1 MNAYVFPSA
10 YKDGRPVRLS
20 EATRRFAMES
30 LQGKY
35 GTQAMTTTYVSV
47 DHIAGWESMC
57 DHEKYA
63 AALHAL
69 VRECPIRICPDERVC
84 GAATLGAA
92 IWHQFPFKYCD
103 QVIWPSVSHLTVDF
117 GMLVREGILGMQER
131 IRGLDTSSIDRPAM
145 QRHACLLATL
155 DAMQVWHARYL
166 DATEHDYPHL
176 YQTLCRVPLHPA
188 STFVE
193 AVQSLWFGFAFLRL
207 GGNWPGIGCIDR
219 LLGPYLERDL
229 AAGVITKS
237 EAREVLASMFIK
249 GCEWIVTDTP
259 RGSGDAQ
266 HYQNIVLG
274 GTDASGADVTN
285 TVSYLCLE
293 IVEELSIS
301 DFPISVRLHPGTPK
315 EFLRLLAHVMRHGG
329 GVVAVYNEPTV
340 FAALRAQGYP
350 EHEIYDFAND
360 GCWEVQIPGKTY
372 FSYMPMDF
380 LHVLLQDVL
389 HVAEGEITDFSDM
402 ESIKTAYAQRM
413 GQVIAQACESI
424 LDGCAPTWRE
434 GNNTLRLQMPTP
446 MIDLFEHGCAES
458 GRGYLEGG
466 TPYSVLS
473 PHLGGVGDVANALC
487 AIEHLCFIE
496 KKVSVAQ
503 LCEILRA
510 DWQGHEMLALYAK
523 HKLPH
528 YGNGDSVADACYAW
542 VVDAFADACAPYA
555 HGYPIAFPPGISTFG
570 RQIEWSAHRTA
581 VPHGYR
587 RGEILAGNTSPTP
600 GTDTAGATAT
610 VRSYCAADLSRMTTG
625 AALDIKL
632 YPGTLEGENG
642 LCALEGLMQ
651 GFCALGGYFMQVDVL
666 NVQTLLDA
674 REHPEQYK
682 TLSVRVSGWNAR
694 FVTLDDQW
702 QRMVLE
708 RAGYRP
714 EGDA

>member
-1 MNAYVFPSA
+1 MSAYRFPSA
-10 YKDGRPVRLS
+10 YKGGRPVRLS

-35 GTQAMTTTYVSV
+35 GSQTMSV
-47 DHIAGWESMC
+47 PFVEVGSIAGWDGMC
-57 DHEKYA
+57 EHDRYA
-63 AALHAL
+63 AALDLL
-69 VRECPIRICPDERVC
+69 VRACPLRICEGEMVC

-92 IWHQFPFKYCD
+92 VRHQVPFARAG
-103 QVIWPSVSHLTVDF
+103 QIFWPSVSHLTVDF
-117 GMLVREGILGMQER
+117 GILVREGIFGMRER
-131 IRGLDTSSIDRPAM
+131 IGGIDTSSFDQPAM
-145 QRHACLLATL
+145 DRHRCLLSTL
-155 DAMQVWHARYL
+155 DAMQVWHDRYL
-166 DATEHDYPHL
+166 EATKDSYPELH
-176 YQTLCRVPLHPA
+176 QTLLRVPLYPA
-188 STFVE
+188 QSFRE

-229 AAGVITKS
+229 ANGSITLD

-249 GCEWIVTDTP
+249 GCEWIEIDTP

-274 GTDASGADVTN
+274 GTDREGRDVTN

-293 IVEELSIS
+293 IVEELGIS
-301 DFPISVRLHPGTPK
+301 DFPISVRLHAGTPK
-315 EFLRLLAHVMRHGG
+315 KFLRLLASVMRHGG
-329 GVVAVYNEPTV
+329 GVVAVYNEDTV

-350 EHEIYDFAND
+350 EQEIYDFAND

-380 LHVLLQDVL
+380 LHVLMQDVL
-389 HVAEGEITDFSDM
+389 HVAEGEFTDFADM
-402 ESIKTAYAQRM
+402 DALRGAYAECMKQK
-413 GQVIAQACESI
+413 VAQACEGV
-424 LDGCAPTWRE
+424 LDGFAPAWRQ
-434 GNNTLRLQMPTP
+434 GNGDIRLSIPTP

-458 GRGYLEGG
+458 GRGYTEGG
-466 TPYSVLS
+466 TPYRVIS
-473 PHLGGVGDVANALC
+473 PHMGGVGDVANALC
-487 AIEHLCFIE
+487 AIDHLCFIE
-496 KKVSVAQ
+496 KKLTVAQ
-503 LCEILRA
+503 LCEILRN
-510 DWQGHEMLALYAK
+510 DWQGHEQLALYAK
-523 HKLPH
+523 NKLPH
-528 YGNGDSVADACYAW
+528 YGNGDSEADAYYAW
-542 VVDAFADACAPYA
+542 AVSAFADACEPYA

-570 RQIEWSAHRTA
+570 RQIEWMSHRTA
-581 VPHGYR
+581 VPHGFC

-610 VRSYCAADLSRMTTG
+610 VRSYCAADLCRMTTG

-666 NVQTLLDA
+666 DVQTLLDA
-674 REHPEQYK
+674 REHPEQHK

-694 FVTLDDQW
+694 FVTLDDAW

-708 RAGYRP
+708 RAGYFP
-714 EGDA
+714 EEQA

>member
-1 MNAYVFPSA
+1 MSAYVFPSA
-10 YKDGRPVRLS
+10 YKGGRPARLC

-35 GTQAMTTTYVSV
+35 GTQTALYPFVHV
-47 DHIAGWESMC
+47 DCVENWDGLN
-57 DHEKYA
+57 DHEKYTA
-63 AALHAL
+63 TLDVL
-69 VRECPIRICPDERVC
+69 VRECPLRICEGERVC
-84 GAATLGAA
+84 GAATLGAG
-92 IWHQFPFKYCD
+92 IRHQYPVARGG
-103 QVIWPSVSHLTVDF
+103 QVIYPSVSHLTVDF
-117 GMLVREGILGMQER
+117 GILVREGIYGMRSR
-131 IRGLDTSSIDRPAM
+131 IESIDISAFDEAATH
-145 QRHACLLATL
+145 RHNALLCTL
-155 DAMQVWHARYL
+155 DAMEVWHRRYL
-166 DATEHDYPHL
+166 DATRDAYPHL
-176 YQTLCRVPLHPA
+176 YKTLSRVPLYPA
-188 STFVE
+188 ESFTE

-219 LLGPYLERDL
+219 LLGPYLDRDL
-229 AAGVITKS
+229 AAGKITME

-249 GCEWIVTDTP
+249 GCEWIEQDTP

-274 GTDASGADVTN
+274 GTDASGCDVTN

-293 IVEELSIS
+293 IVEELGIS
-301 DFPISVRLHPGTPK
+301 DFPISVRLHDNTPK
-315 EFLRLLAHVMRHGG
+315 DFLRLLACVMRHGG
-329 GVVAVYNEPTV
+329 GVVAVYNEKTV

-372 FSYMPMDF
+372 FSYIPMDF

-389 HVAEGEITDFSDM
+389 HVAEGELLDYPDM
-402 ESIKTAYAQRM
+402 DSIREAYFERM
-413 GQVIAQACESI
+413 KQVIAHTCTGL
-424 LDGCAPTWRE
+424 LDGFAPAWRE
-434 GNNTLRLQMPTP
+434 GSDAFRPGMPTP

-466 TPYSVLS
+466 TPYRVIS
-473 PHLGGVGDVANALC
+473 PHMGGVGDVANALC
-487 AIEHLCFIE
+487 AIEQLCFIE
-496 KKVSVAQ
+496 KKLSVTQ
-503 LCEILRA
+503 LCEILRN
-510 DWQGHEMLALYAK
+510 DWQGQEQLALYAK

-528 YGNGDSVADACYAW
+528 YGNGDPVADAHYAW
-542 VVDAFADACAPYA
+542 AVAAFAKACEPFAK
-555 HGYPIAFPPGISTFG
+555 GYPLAFPPGISTFG
-570 RQIEWSAHRTA
+570 RQIEWIAHRTA

-625 AALDIKL
+625 AALDIKM

-651 GFCALGGYFMQVDVL
+651 GFCVLGGYFMQVDVPD
-666 NVQTLLDA
+666 VQTLLDA
-674 REHPEQYK
+674 REHPENYK

-694 FVTLDDQW
+694 FVTLDDAW

-708 RAGYRP
+708 RAGYLP
-714 EGDA
+714 KE

>member
-1 MNAYVFPSA
+1 M
-10 YKDGRPVRLS
+10 RLC
-20 EATRRFAMES
+20 EATRKFAMES

-35 GTQAMTTTYVSV
+35 GTETALYPFVHV
-47 DHIAGWESMC
+47 DCVENWDALN
-57 DHEKYA
+57 DHQKYTA
-63 AALHAL
+63 SLDVL
-69 VRECPIRICPDERVC
+69 VRECPLRICEGERIC
-84 GAATLGAA
+84 GAATLGAG
-92 IWHQFPFKYCD
+92 IRHQYPAARDGRVF
-103 QVIWPSVSHLTVDF
+103 WPSVSHLTVDF
-117 GMLVREGILGMQER
+117 GVLVREGILGMRER
-131 IRGLDTSSIDRPAM
+131 IANLSTESFDEVAM
-145 QRHACLLATL
+145 MRHTALLATL
-155 DAMQVWHARYL
+155 DAMQVWHGRYL
-166 DATEHDYPHL
+166 EATKEKYPQLHEL
-176 YQTLCRVPLHPA
+176 LLRVPLHPA
-188 STFVE
+188 KSFTE

-219 LLGPYLERDL
+219 LLGPYLKRDL
-229 AAGVITKS
+229 AEGKITMD

-249 GCEWIVTDTP
+249 GCEWIETDTA

-274 GTDASGADVTN
+274 GTDADGSDVTN
-285 TVSYLCLE
+285 EVSYLCLE
-293 IVEELSIS
+293 VVEELGIS
-301 DFPISVRLHPGTPK
+301 DFPISVRLNKKTPK
-315 EFLRLLAHVMRHGG
+315 DFLRLLARVMRHGG
-329 GVVAVYNEPTV
+329 GVVAVYNEDTV

-350 EHEIYDFAND
+350 EADIYDFAND

-380 LHVLLQDVL
+380 LHLLLQGVL
-389 HVAEGEITDFSDM
+389 HVAEGELADFADM
-402 ESIKTAYAQRM
+402 DALKAAYAERM
-413 GQVIAQACESI
+413 KQHIEGTCESV
-424 LDGCAPTWRE
+424 LSGTVPEWRE
-434 GNNTLRLQMPTP
+434 GSDVFRPAFPTP

-466 TPYSVLS
+466 TPYVVIS
-473 PHLGGVGDVANALC
+473 PHMGGVGDVANALC
-487 AIEHLCFIE
+487 AIDHLCFIE
-496 KKVSVAQ
+496 KRMSVSA
-503 LCEILRA
+503 LCEILRN
-510 DWQGHEMLALYAK
+510 DWNGQEQLALYAK

-528 YGNGDSVADACYAW
+528 YGNGDAAADAYYAW
-542 VVDAFADACAPYA
+542 AVDAFADACAKYA
-555 HGYPIAFPPGISTFG
+555 KGYPIAFPPGISTFG
-570 RQIEWSAHRTA
+570 RQIEWMVHRTA

-632 YPGTLEGENG
+632 YPGTLDGENG

-666 NVQTLLDA
+666 DVQTLLDA

-694 FVTLDDQW
+694 FVTLDDAW

-708 RAGYRP
+708 RAGYVP
-714 EGDA
+714 EEQA